1 MYCHNW
7 EEYPVDKGENDDDIE
22 IILYNIMKKNE

>member
-7 EEYPVDKGENDDDIE
+7 EEYPVDKGKNEDDFE
-22 IILYNIMKKNE
+22 IILYNITKKNE